1 MPTRELSIIKT
12 PPFFTISVH
21 TYRTTFSAASSRW
34 AQGSSLNILF
44 LTMQTE
50 YYCLWQL
57 VRLFS
62 TAVSVT
68 SGIISSIKHSN
79 SYPDLHDRWDIH
91 DAMEWW
97 WVEPH
102 KISITTV
109 SFCSFFY
116 SPGLFRQDPDSF
128 VSSTKPFFSF
138 ITSYIP
144 PNQLYGYTI
153 NYNTVPTSTILYIC
167 LFSALVSSVTQILL
181 TGLTLKGK

>member
-1 MPTRELSIIKT
+1 MSHFVGKCQHQCRMPTREPSIIKT

-21 TYRTTFSAASSRW
+21 TYRIISSAASSRW

-50 YYCLWQL
+50 YYYLWQL
-57 VRLFS
+57 IRLFS

-68 SGIISSIKHSN
+68 SGVISSIKHSN
-79 SYPDLHDRWDIH
+79 SYPDLYDRWDVH

-109 SFCSFFY
+109 SFCCFSTLPVFLNKIQIHSFHQPNPF
-116 SPGLFRQDPDSF
+116 SP
-128 VSSTKPFFSF
+128 SSPRTFLR
-138 ITSYIP
+138 T
-144 PNQLYGYTI
+144 NCTA
-153 NYNTVPTSTILYIC
+153 TR
-167 LFSALVSSVTQILL
+167 
-181 TGLTLKGK
+181 